1 MGLDA
6 IVYIE
11 NLALTEI
18 QHTVTMFNYFS
29 SLVFIYRDSLRVK
42 KHVQIIWVKVFNNGP
57 SKIFGRKPHYFRFF
71 KGCLPQMLFLDPY
84 MSHLT
89 ARQYFEKCFAGAA
102 FMHDNI
108 SFIIS
113 LPRKRKI

>member
-6 IVYIE
+6 IVCIE

-18 QHTVTMFNYFS
+18 QHTVIMFNYFS

-42 KHVQIIWVKVFNNGP
+42 KHVEIIWVKNGP
-57 SKIFGRKPHYFRFF
+57 SKICGRKPYYFKFF
-71 KGCLPQMLFLDPY
+71 KGCLPQILFLDPY

-102 FMHDNI
+102 FTHDNI